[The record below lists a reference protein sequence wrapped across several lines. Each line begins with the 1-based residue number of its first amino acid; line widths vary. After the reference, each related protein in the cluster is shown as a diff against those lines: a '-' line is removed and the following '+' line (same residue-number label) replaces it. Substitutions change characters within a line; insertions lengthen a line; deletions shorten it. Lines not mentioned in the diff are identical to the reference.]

1 MHQLHQ
7 QFLKEEKLKTD
18 QNLSEIFNI
27 EVDDAPKK
35 GVVKELV
42 LKDDVVE
49 EKSAALVTD
58 FEQSR
63 KNLNLLLMQGE
74 DALMGALEVAKASE
88 HPRAFEVVGNLMKQ
102 LADVNQQLLD
112 LHKQKQ
118 QIENATEGGSGKKG
132 VTNNNAIF
140 VGSTT
145 ELNKLINNMS
155 KGV

>member
-1 MHQLHQ
+1 MIH

-27 EVDDAPKK
+27 EVNGAPKK

-42 LKDDVVE
+42 LNDGVVE
-49 EKSAALVTD
+49 EKPVTTVLTTD

-63 KNLNLLLMQGE
+63 KNLNILLMQGE

-118 QIENATEGGSGKKG
+118 QLENAESGSGKKG

-145 ELNKLINNMS
+145 ELNKLINKMS
-155 KGV
+155 KGA

>member
-1 MHQLHQ
+1 MMLH

-27 EVDDAPKK
+27 EVNDAPKK

-49 EKSAALVTD
+49 EKPTALVTD

-118 QIENATEGGSGKKG
+118 QLENASEGGSGKKG

-145 ELNKLINNMS
+145 ELNKLINKMS
-155 KGV
+155 KGE